1 MITLISKYWKVI
13 LDAVLIVA
21 VIVLVFIWN
30 PFNVFGKGIE
40 FKPTTNMVMEVKQIG
55 ELVTAQYYGE
65 VVASLGEARLNL
77 LKEDDLAD
85 KGDLYYQKLKA
96 DIFQSY
102 EKFVLIPVSK
112 AKDKSNWKRNKAA
125 RQGRKKALEEIEN
138 EYGQEYINNSDSLEA
153 FRADTLDIIL
163 LYTVERE
170 ISEPVSENL
179 SKFKKEKKREKFRAK
194 RLENLYDEIVLK
206 HSTLDTSDFRIYQ
219 NRGFNDRSSF
229 SSFFYNITEEEIKK
243 REQLAMIGRG
253 SVKAGFNF
261 STLTERN
268 IRFDESKN
276 ILHIFGITP
285 TILNYDIN
293 PWFIPQQAVPGFDI
307 VQSGRKAN
315 FLDAVKVKSY
325 CRDKLKASALEA
337 GIIEE
342 AQRYGEE
349 VMKSFFTLILDREVK
364 EVRFHDDLE
373 KVYYDQIASDG
384 VIDYTEIAFIQ
395 TIENEYQNKIDTT
408 SREILKNAYQIQF
421 QDLLFKLRQLH
432 IRMKDSTEVPFN
444 YFTYQLFPVISDSII
459 SEKNYS
465 KITTEMRWIIDDST
479 FAPLTLD
486 TLKYWFLDTLKT
498 VNPYK
503 FTQDYNAMLQFLEGR
518 NHFVQGIDTAKF
530 NGESI
535 KYLMSPTI
543 AFVDSISQVDTLD
556 LSEIHPTKSTL
567 SDLQKADFLNYKAY
581 LKNQHKAY
589 SNKSWVYKWRDK
601 VNTTVDLQKLQEDI
615 SAKVSRD

>member
-13 LDAVLIVA
+13 LDAILIVA
-21 VIVLVFIWN
+21 LIVLVFIWN

-40 FKPTTNMVMEVKQIG
+40 FKPTTNMVMEVKKIG

-85 KGDLYYQKLKA
+85 KGDLYYQKLKE

-102 EKFVLIPVSK
+102 EEFVLIPVSK
-112 AKDKSNWKRNKAA
+112 AKNNRKRKQAE
-125 RQGRKKALEEIEN
+125 RQGRRDALKKIEE
-138 EYGQEYINNSDSLEA
+138 EYGREYSGSKFETFLN
-153 FRADTLDIIL
+153 DTLDIIL
-163 LYTVERE
+163 LFAVERE

-179 SKFKKEKKREKFRAK
+179 NQFKKEKKREKFRTK

-206 HSTLDTSDFRIYQ
+206 HATLDTSEFRIYRNQ
-219 NRGFNDRSSF
+219 GFSDRSNF
-229 SSFFYNITEEEIKK
+229 SSFYYNITEEEIKN

-268 IRFDESKN
+268 FRFDESKN
-276 ILHIFGITP
+276 ILHIFGVTP

-337 GIIEE
+337 GILEE

-349 VMKSFFTLILDREVK
+349 VMKSFFSLILDREVM

-373 KVYYDQIASDG
+373 KEYYDQIASDG
-384 VIDYTEIAFIQ
+384 IIDYAEMTFINV
-395 TIENEYQNKIDTT
+395 IEKEYRHKIDTT
-408 SREILKNAYQIQF
+408 KREILKSAYEIQF
-421 QDLLFKLRQLH
+421 QDLLFKLCQLN

-444 YFTYQLFPVISDSII
+444 YFTYQLFPIIRDSVI

-465 KITTEMRWIIDDST
+465 KVTSEARWAVSDST
-479 FAPLTLD
+479 FAPPAFD
-486 TLKYWFLDTLKT
+486 TVKHWFVNKSEI
-498 VNPYK
+498 VNPYQ
-503 FTQDYNAMLQFLEGR
+503 FTEDYNVMLQFLEKR
-518 NHFVQGIDTAKF
+518 NLIILGSDTAKF
-530 NGESI
+530 NSESI
-535 KYLMSPTI
+535 KYVISPTI
-543 AFVDSISQVDTLD
+543 AFVDSISQVDTLN
-556 LSEIHPTKSTL
+556 LEEIHPSENTL
-567 SDLQKADFLNYKAY
+567 SALQKTDIHNYRAY
-581 LKNQHKAY
+581 LKNKHRAY
-589 SNKSWVYKWRDK
+589 SEKSWVYKWRDK
-601 VNTTVDLQKLQEDI
+601 VNTKVDLKKLQTDI
-615 SAKVSRD
+615 SAKVGLK

>member
-13 LDAVLIVA
+13 LDAILIVA

-40 FKPTTNMVMEVKQIG
+40 FKPTTNMVMEVKKIG

-85 KGDLYYQKLKA
+85 KGDLYYQKLKE

-102 EKFVLIPVSK
+102 EEFVLIPVSK
-112 AKDKSNWKRNKAA
+112 AKNNRKRKQAE
-125 RQGRKKALEEIEN
+125 RQGRRDALKKIEE
-138 EYGQEYINNSDSLEA
+138 EYGREYSGSKFETFLT
-153 FRADTLDIIL
+153 DTLDIIL
-163 LYTVERE
+163 LFAVERE

-179 SKFKKEKKREKFRAK
+179 NQFKKEKKREKFRTK
-194 RLENLYDEIVLK
+194 RLEDLYDEIVLK
-206 HSTLDTSDFRIYQ
+206 HATLDTSEFRIYRNQ
-219 NRGFNDRSSF
+219 GFSDRSNF
-229 SSFFYNITEEEIKK
+229 SSFYYNITEEEIKN

-268 IRFDESKN
+268 FRFDESKN
-276 ILHIFGITP
+276 ILHIFGVTP

-337 GIIEE
+337 GILEE

-349 VMKSFFTLILDREVK
+349 VMKSFFSLILDREVM

-373 KVYYDQIASDG
+373 KEYYDQIASDG
-384 VIDYTEIAFIQ
+384 IIDYAEMTFINV
-395 TIENEYQNKIDTT
+395 IEKEYRHKIDTT
-408 SREILKNAYQIQF
+408 RREILKSAYQIQF
-421 QDLLFKLRQLH
+421 QDLLFKLRQLN

-444 YFTYQLFPVISDSII
+444 YFTYQLFPIISDSVI

-465 KITTEMRWIIDDST
+465 KITSEARWAINDST
-479 FAPLTLD
+479 FTPLTFD
-486 TLKYWFLDTLKT
+486 TTKHWFVNKSEI
-498 VNPYK
+498 VNPYQ
-503 FTQDYNAMLQFLEGR
+503 FTEDYNVMLQFLENR
-518 NHFVQGIDTAKF
+518 NLLIQSSGTSKF
-530 NGESI
+530 KSESI
-535 KYLMSPTI
+535 KYVISPTI
-543 AFVDSISQVDTLD
+543 AFVDSISQVDTLNIE
-556 LSEIHPTKSTL
+556 EIQPLESTF
-567 SDLQKADFLNYKAY
+567 SALQKTDIHNYRAY
-581 LKNQHKAY
+581 LENKHRAY
-589 SNKSWVYKWRDK
+589 SEKSWVYKWRDK
-601 VNTTVDLQKLQEDI
+601 VNTKVDLKKLQTDI
-615 SAKVSRD
+615 SAKVGLD

>member
-13 LDAVLIVA
+13 LDAILIVA
-21 VIVLVFIWN
+21 LIVLVFIWN

-40 FKPTTNMVMEVKQIG
+40 FKPTTNMVMEVKKIG

-85 KGDLYYQKLKA
+85 KGDLYYQKLKE

-102 EKFVLIPVSK
+102 EEFVLIPVSK
-112 AKDKSNWKRNKAA
+112 AKNNRKRKQAE
-125 RQGRKKALEEIEN
+125 RQGRRDALKKIEE
-138 EYGQEYINNSDSLEA
+138 EYGREYSGSKFETFLT
-153 FRADTLDIIL
+153 DTLDIIL
-163 LYTVERE
+163 LFAVERE

-179 SKFKKEKKREKFRAK
+179 NQFKKEKKREKFRTK

-206 HSTLDTSDFRIYQ
+206 HATLDTSEFRIYRNQ
-219 NRGFNDRSSF
+219 GFSDRSNF
-229 SSFFYNITEEEIKK
+229 SSFYYNITEEEIKN

-268 IRFDESKN
+268 FRFDESKN
-276 ILHIFGITP
+276 ILHIFGVTP

-337 GIIEE
+337 GILEE

-349 VMKSFFTLILDREVK
+349 VMKSFFSLILDREVM

-373 KVYYDQIASDG
+373 KEYYDQIASDG
-384 VIDYTEIAFIQ
+384 IIDYTEMTFINV
-395 TIENEYQNKIDTT
+395 IEKEYRHKIDTT
-408 SREILKNAYQIQF
+408 RREILKSAYQIQF
-421 QDLLFKLRQLH
+421 QDLLFKLRQLN

-444 YFTYQLFPVISDSII
+444 YFTYQLFPIISDSVI

-465 KITTEMRWIIDDST
+465 KITSEARWAINDST
-479 FAPLTLD
+479 FAPPAFD
-486 TLKYWFLDTLKT
+486 TTKHWFVNKSDI
-498 VNPYK
+498 VNPYR
-503 FTQDYNAMLQFLEGR
+503 FTEDYNVMLQFLEKR
-518 NHFVQGIDTAKF
+518 NLFTLGSNTAKF
-530 NGESI
+530 KSESI
-535 KYLMSPTI
+535 KYVISPTI
-543 AFVDSISQVDTLD
+543 AFVDSISQVDTLN
-556 LSEIHPTKSTL
+556 LEEIHPSENTL
-567 SDLQKADFLNYKAY
+567 SALQKTDIHNYRAY
-581 LKNQHKAY
+581 LENKHRAY
-589 SNKSWVYKWRDK
+589 SEKSWVYKWRDK
-601 VNTTVDLQKLQEDI
+601 VNTKVDLKKLQTDI
-615 SAKVSRD
+615 SAKVGLK

>member
-13 LDAVLIVA
+13 LDAILIVA

-40 FKPTTNMVMEVKQIG
+40 FKPTTNMVMEVKKIG

-85 KGDLYYQKLKA
+85 KGDLYYQKLKE

-102 EKFVLIPVSK
+102 EEFVLIPVSK
-112 AKDKSNWKRNKAA
+112 AKNNRKRKQAE
-125 RQGRKKALEEIEN
+125 RQGRRDALKKIEE
-138 EYGQEYINNSDSLEA
+138 EYGREYSGSKFETFLT
-153 FRADTLDIIL
+153 DTLDIIL
-163 LYTVERE
+163 LYAVERE

-179 SKFKKEKKREKFRAK
+179 NRFKKEKKREKFRTK

-206 HSTLDTSDFRIYQ
+206 HATLDTGDFRIYRNQ
-219 NRGFNDRSSF
+219 GFSDRSNF
-229 SSFFYNITEEEIKK
+229 SSFYYNITEEEIKN

-268 IRFDESKN
+268 FRFDESKN
-276 ILHIFGITP
+276 ILHIFGVTP

-325 CRDKLKASALEA
+325 CRDKLKASALKA
-337 GIIEE
+337 GILEE
-342 AQRYGEE
+342 AQRYGQE
-349 VMKSFFTLILDREVK
+349 VMKSFFSLILDREVR

-373 KVYYDQIASDG
+373 KEYYDQIASDG
-384 VIDYTEIAFIQ
+384 IIDYTEMTFINV
-395 TIENEYQNKIDTT
+395 IEKEYRHKIDTT
-408 SREILKNAYQIQF
+408 RREILKSAYQIQF
-421 QDLLFKLRQLH
+421 QDLLFKLRQLN

-444 YFTYQLFPVISDSII
+444 YFTYQLFPIISDSVI

-465 KITTEMRWIIDDST
+465 KITSEARWAINDST
-479 FAPLTLD
+479 FAPPAFD
-486 TLKYWFLDTLKT
+486 TVKHWFVNKSEI
-498 VNPYK
+498 VNPYR
-503 FTQDYNAMLQFLEGR
+503 FTEDYNVMLQFLEKR
-518 NHFVQGIDTAKF
+518 NLFTLGSNTAKF
-530 NGESI
+530 KSESI
-535 KYLMSPTI
+535 KYVISPTI
-543 AFVDSISQVDTLD
+543 AFVDSISQVDTLN
-556 LSEIHPTKSTL
+556 LEEIHPSENTL
-567 SDLQKADFLNYKAY
+567 SALQKTDIHNYRAY
-581 LKNQHKAY
+581 LENKHRAY
-589 SNKSWVYKWRDK
+589 SEKSWVYKWRDK
-601 VNTTVDLQKLQEDI
+601 VNTKVDLKKLQTDI
-615 SAKVSRD
+615 SAKVGLK